1 MKDYTKVKIAYV
13 LSGSVFWIP
22 VIMAYFQSLNL
33 STSQIY
39 SLLSIYSFMIVLFE
53 YPTGVVSDHFS
64 HRISLALGYF
74 FIAVGSLLATISG
87 SYLYYIFVLG
97 VMAFGMSLTTGS
109 DVALIYE
116 YSKNY
121 KRDFAN
127 LMFTKMIWVSI
138 VSVIGGILGGI
149 SLSLPILVTG
159 IFFFITVFILLSIR
173 SSKQPTQ
180 PGNIFNTAKEGLKH
194 IVASPVVALLVIIG
208 GMMGAYFTDIKWFYT
223 PLFQGL
229 NFNIEVWGVI
239 TALGLIM
246 IMVGNRLYSRKSGV
260 GVLGLI
266 LVFALSFLVIS
277 FVSPVISIFGFV
289 ILHITNGYLSLVLDV
304 DLNEIIDERYRAS
317 VLSLRS
323 LLVRLISSGYLL
335 TWGYIM
341 EKLGLKYF
349 FVINSGVL
357 FIIALASTFKGVL
370 KRKNRVSV

>member
-1 MKDYTKVKIAYV
+1 
-13 LSGSVFWIP
+13 
-22 VIMAYFQSLNL
+22 
-33 STSQIY
+33 
-39 SLLSIYSFMIVLFE
+39 
-53 YPTGVVSDHFS
+53 
-64 HRISLALGYF
+64 
-74 FIAVGSLLATISG
+74 
-87 SYLYYIFVLG
+87 
-97 VMAFGMSLTTGS
+97 
-109 DVALIYE
+109 
-116 YSKNY
+116 
-121 KRDFAN
+121 
-127 LMFTKMIWVSI
+127 
-138 VSVIGGILGGI
+138 
-149 SLSLPILVTG
+149 
-159 IFFFITVFILLSIR
+159 
-173 SSKQPTQ
+173 
-180 PGNIFNTAKEGLKH
+180 
-194 IVASPVVALLVIIG
+194 
-208 GMMGAYFTDIKWFYT
+208 
-223 PLFQGL
+223 
-229 NFNIEVWGVI
+229 
-239 TALGLIM
+239 
-246 IMVGNRLYSRKSGV
+246 V